1 MKAAIDRWIDGWN
14 PYDPK
19 RLPQKDKLVP
29 VAVEDSQVRS
39 KFSRYFLLA
48 FFFFMVWALWAPIDD
63 GVPVTGVV
71 TVEGNRKSVQHPSGG
86 VITAILVREGDPVKE
101 GDTLIRINPLGA
113 ETSQTGADL
122 DYINLLANEA
132 RLNAERR
139 AQAQIQWPAFLA
151 QRNKEPRVLEAMTL
165 QQGIFQ
171 ARRAEYGAQLNSL
184 QTQVRTLREE
194 YQNTLALA
202 EKGFVP
208 KNEVNAGLRSI
219 TSAETALAN
228 HRTAYTRDV
237 ESQLAEIQ
245 RRREALE
252 KQLKVASVETER
264 TLIKAP
270 VSGVVVGMKVNTI
283 GGVIGG
289 GAVLMEIVPQSSSLI
304 LEVKVPP
311 TAIDKVFVGLQA
323 DIRFTA
329 FSSATTPVV
338 EGKVLTVGADRI
350 PLPNAMPGETNSEY
364 FLAIVRPT
372 PEGLAKLG
380 ALEIQPGMPADV
392 IIKTGERS
400 FMSYFAKPL
409 TDRLAKAFKDS

>member
-1 MKAAIDRWIDGWN
+1 MKATIDRWIDGWN
-14 PYDPK
+14 PYDPQK
-19 RLPQKDKLVP
+19 LPHKDKLVP

-39 KFSRYFLLA
+39 KFARYFLVA

-71 TVEGNRKSVQHPSGG
+71 AVEGNRKSVQHPSGG
-86 VITAILVREGDPVKE
+86 VVTEILVREGDLVKE

-132 RLNAERR
+132 RLNAERQGQGR
-139 AQAQIQWPAFLA
+139 IQWPAFL
-151 QRNKEPRVLEAMTL
+151 QRRSAEPRVLEAQRL

-171 ARRAEYGAQLNSL
+171 ARRAEFNAQLNSL
-184 QTQVRTLREE
+184 QTQTRTLREE
-194 YQNTLALA
+194 YQNTIALA

-208 KNEVNAGLRSI
+208 KNEVNAGLRAI

-228 HRTAYTRDV
+228 HRSNYSKDV

-252 KQLKVASVETER
+252 KQLKLASVETER

-270 VSGVVVGMKVNTI
+270 VSGAVVGMKVNTV

-289 GAVLMEIVPQSSSLI
+289 GAVLLEIVPQSSSLV

-338 EGKVLTVGADRI
+338 EGTVLTVGADRI
-350 PLPNAMPGETNSEY
+350 PVPNAMPGETVSEY

-380 ALEIQPGMPADV
+380 DLEIQPGMPADV

-400 FMSYFAKPL
+400 FISYFAKPL